1 MWAHLF
7 TGEAL
12 GEKWR
17 WYRVTEG
24 GEGGKRGPPET
35 ENLLCGRGQQRCN
48 EDWDRHQ
55 PGVMLHQLRG
65 WEREEKVSQTK
76 NGAWNNQGKADP
88 TPGSAGLIYSLL
100 FLVYSS
106 ANLSPEK
113 MQSSPTAHCTLF
125 FTTGYSCDKSRWNM
139 RSCHLPSVQTRH
151 GCKGSVCALQ
161 KTLFVS
167 YSYSRLLLCLCLVD
181 AYLILLG

>member
-1 MWAHLF
+1 MEVVQSH
-7 TGEAL
+7 G
-12 GEKWR
+12 
-17 WYRVTEG
+17 G

-48 EDWDRHQ
+48 EDCDWHQ

-125 FTTGYSCDKSRWNM
+125 FTTGYTGVTAADCVAATRAGETWDPATSRVCKQDMAAREVCVLCKKLCSSLTLTLASCFACVWSM
-139 RSCHLPSVQTRH
+139 LI
-151 GCKGSVCALQ
+151 
-161 KTLFVS
+161 S
-167 YSYSRLLLCLCLVD
+167 YC
-181 AYLILLG
+181 